1 MSKVTATHDP
11 EADAV
16 WIKLQQGV
24 YAATRELDSRR
35 LVDEAVDGTALSVE
49 LLDVSDGVDVAGLP
63 ASQEIAQ
70 ALRRLGIRILQ
81 PAT

>member
-1 MSKVTATHDP
+1 MSMLAARHDP

-16 WIKLQQGV
+16 WIKLQRGV
-24 YAATRELDSRR
+24 YAATYELDSRR
-35 LVDEAVDGTALSVE
+35 LVDQAADGTALSVE
-49 LLDVSDGVDVAGLP
+49 LLDVSDGVDVSGLP
-63 ASQEIAQ
+63 ASQEIEQ